1 MAHQATWHLKLL
13 TKQSTVA
20 HQLTF
25 GLLESYCLLC
35 YADAFPTE
43 VLLIR
48 NFIRR
53 FRMLITKS
61 LLKFLYY

>member
-1 MAHQATWHLKLL
+1 
-13 TKQSTVA
+13 VA